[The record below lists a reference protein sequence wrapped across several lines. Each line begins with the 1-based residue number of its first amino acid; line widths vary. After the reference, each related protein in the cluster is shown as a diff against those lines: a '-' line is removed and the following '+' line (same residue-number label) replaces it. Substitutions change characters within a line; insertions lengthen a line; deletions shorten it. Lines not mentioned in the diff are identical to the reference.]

1 MYHSRFKGS
10 HYEAGYKWGK
20 SVLKNKGK
28 ITDCHT
34 FKITKERKEFA
45 KECISVYKKYFP
57 EILDEI
63 KGIAEGQNISYEDLY
78 TFLFSMYCFEFENKC
93 TCFAVKKDDE
103 IIFGRNSDFL
113 TEIEKLY
120 DSCYYKLE
128 DSYFFIGNTTAFA
141 EMEDGVNEYGLAAG
155 LT

>member
-1 MYHSRFKGS
+1 MNHSRYKGR
-10 HYEAGYKWGK
+10 HNEAGYKWSK

-63 KGIAEGQNISYEDLY
+63 KGIADGQKIS
-78 TFLFSMYCFEFENKC
+78 
-93 TCFAVKKDDE
+93 
-103 IIFGRNSDFL
+103 
-113 TEIEKLY
+113 
-120 DSCYYKLE
+120 LE
-128 DSYFFIGNTTAFA
+128 DCYSFIGNIQQPLLRWK
-141 EMEDGVNEYGLAAG
+141 MESMNMGL
-155 LT
+155 LQVLHLFILK